1 MQNLSR
7 HYKLAELSTEEWKK
21 KIEEVL
27 KNSGIDTS
35 TNVAKKWITRLA
47 ENPHLIP
54 WLVNVYQANEN
65 IGGWPFKILAILT
78 SGLGLYGIYR
88 LVSSLFGHY
97 RERATAIDVKEM
109 EKELIKEL
117 EKTPETDKP
126 GVKLKKIAEDGQ
138 KPAGS
143 EEPANELVQ
152 RLLDPALPTIDR
164 IIAGLRLLWYGVPA
178 GSWGLSGRTIKALG
192 EMYRQQVP
200 ESENIFA
207 KLVRKFKALSPE
219 RQVLYSA
226 EAFMGAAALYGFLHH
241 LLQTKK
247 IQSEM
252 SKIRDLLIGKTV
264 TVPIVLPRNKIEIEE
279 EDEEEDKR
287 KTRTVKRGSE
297 YISKL
302 NSVFYQEAIKDLEEV
317 LHLMKKENTTEN
329 MKKINISMKKLGKI
343 LEYQEKTAELNQSKP
358 NPAKPGQPKS
368 DQSDWNL
375 LPNLIFDFS
384 KFLMKIP
391 FVNDFYYLL
400 MGLASVLAAVY
411 GYKKGIEHRPPSE
424 TAEDVALKTIRE
436 HISLNPPL
444 PIQFAYYVPEKEIK
458 KKKK

>member
-27 KNSGIDTS
+27 KNSGIDTN
-35 TNVAKKWITRLA
+35 TDAAKAWITRLA
-47 ENPHLIP
+47 ENPYLIP

-65 IGGWPFKILAILT
+65 IGGWPFKILTILT

-97 RERATAIDVKEM
+97 RERATAADVKQM

-126 GVKLKKIAEDGQ
+126 GVRLKKIAEDGQ
-138 KPAGS
+138 KSTGS
-143 EEPANELVQ
+143 EGSVHELVV
-152 RLLDPALPTIDR
+152 RLLDPSLPTLDR
-164 IIAGLRLLWYGVPA
+164 IIAGLRLLWHGVPA

-207 KLVRKFKALSPE
+207 KLIRKFKALSPE
-219 RQVLYSA
+219 RQILYSA

-241 LLQTKK
+241 LSQTKK

-317 LHLMKKENTTEN
+317 LYLMKKENTTEN

-343 LEYQEKTAELNQSKP
+343 LEYQEKTAEP
-358 NPAKPGQPKS
+358 NQPKS
-368 DQSDWNL
+368 SQTDWNL

-424 TAEDVALKTIRE
+424 TAEDIALKTIRE